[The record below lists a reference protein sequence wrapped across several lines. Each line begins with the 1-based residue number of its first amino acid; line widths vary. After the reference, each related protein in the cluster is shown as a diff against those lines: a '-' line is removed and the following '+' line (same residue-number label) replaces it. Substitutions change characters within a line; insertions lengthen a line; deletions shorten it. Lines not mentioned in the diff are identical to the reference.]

1 MASLNGLPLLSIGGM
16 NMDRFGNLLDRPR
29 LYHNIDGLGELGGS
43 IMCLGLA
50 LLLWLLTHSPADSVW
65 HRTSF
70 FVFVSLMLLIHY
82 GTKAVKT
89 RITYPR
95 TGFVEYRKPFRTQAI
110 AAALGALTTVG
121 LAIGFRRHWD
131 FSALGSLAGLA
142 FAAACGY
149 HFAKAVRWKWVIVGA
164 MAVAS
169 LAIAFLPA
177 DVLGALGSD
186 PSEAA
191 DRARLGGII
200 LLSLMA
206 DGILLLISGGI
217 SFWLYLCH
225 TQAPARE
232 GQ

>member
-1 MASLNGLPLLSIGGM
+1 M
-16 NMDRFGNLLDRPR
+16 
-29 LYHNIDGLGELGGS
+29 
-43 IMCLGLA
+43 
-50 LLLWLLTHSPADSVW
+50 T
-65 HRTSF
+65 
-70 FVFVSLMLLIHY
+70 
-82 GTKAVKT
+82 
-89 RITYPR
+89 
-95 TGFVEYRKPFRTQAI
+95 
-110 AAALGALTTVG
+110 
-121 LAIGFRRHWD
+121 
-131 FSALGSLAGLA
+131 
-142 FAAACGY
+142 
-149 HFAKAVRWKWVIVGA
+149 
-164 MAVAS
+164 VAS